1 MTRKHFKLIARALR
15 AARPSVEGLDVH
27 ANCALALAD
36 ALAATNPSFDRERFL
51 RACGVTEGERMIG
64 DKPLSRSRH
73 HELEDLIDA
82 SMCAWEY
89 VLSELSGGN
98 NKWTARR
105 DLEGT
110 SALRHHVLNMAEVIH
125 SAYGVA
131 VKAGFDESFDWEFVP
146 EFLSRATDADCNLVR
161 GWNEIAK
168 LIGQEHGRL

>member
-1 MTRKHFKLIARALR
+1 MTRKHFELTRKHFELIARALR
-15 AARPSVEGLDVH
+15 AARPIVEGRPSLPQDVH
-27 ANCALALAD
+27 ANCARELAD
-36 ALAATNPSFDRERFL
+36 ALAGTNPRFDRERFL
-51 RACGVTEGERMIG
+51 RACGVTEGE
-64 DKPLSRSRH
+64 H

-110 SALRHHVLNMAEVIH
+110 SALRYHVLNMAEVIR

-146 EFLSRATDADCNLVR
+146 KFLSRATDADCNLVR

-168 LIGQEHGRL
+168 LIGQEHEE